1 MGAEFPRNDWRRFTR
16 VCALRRAR
24 GKNPTRPSSIGSGG
38 RIEIRDYRVDSIPL
52 AIIGREKFGTGR
64 RGLNMGDCLLYGAAK
79 RNRARLLYV
88 GEDFALTDVN
98 DSA

>member
-1 MGAEFPRNDWRRFTR
+1 VRAAPRTGQKPDKAFFDREW
-16 VCALRRAR
+16 
-24 GKNPTRPSSIGSGG
+24 G
-38 RIEIRDYRVDSIPL
+38 RIEIRDYRAHSIPL

-98 DSA
+98 DGA